1 MHPELLKR
9 VVRRCREH
17 QEAGDCAGPVTA
29 SREQL
34 ADAIVQ
40 LASLLESPVGYI
52 DAAKFKALQATAG
65 GQGGVLTMVTS
76 HRAFPEDVALY
87 AVPVSEPAKD

>member
-1 MHPELLKR
+1 M
-9 VVRRCREH
+9 
-17 QEAGDCAGPVTA
+17 A
-29 SREQL
+29 SVL
-34 ADAIVQ
+34 D
-40 LASLLESPVGYI
+40 SPVGYI

-87 AVPVSEPAKD
+87 AVQNDPTA